1 VFVVS
6 QIPGLSGAVA
16 LVAGVGP
23 GLGTATALA
32 LGRAG
37 AQVVV
42 AARNPEST
50 GPAAAALE
58 AENLSVAAVT
68 ADLRVLQARAGL
80 LSDVGRRFG
89 RLDVLVCNASAS
101 GGSAAFAD
109 ADLSEWRETMEVN
122 LWSGLSLAQESLG
135 LLRAGGRARI
145 VFVSAMTT
153 RLVSAAGRGGYAIS
167 KAALNQAVKTLAYEL
182 GPEGMRVNAV
192 VPGWMETPI
201 VAQWRADPALSRHV
215 EHAETQIPLGRIPA
229 TAEVAG
235 SVVFL
240 ASDLSGAVTG
250 ELIDAN
256 GGQFMRG

>member
-6 QIPGLSGAVA
+6 QIPGLSGAVV
-16 LVAGVGP
+16 LVAGAGP

-37 AQVVV
+37 ARVVV
-42 AARNPEST
+42 AARHPEST
-50 GPAAAALE
+50 GPAVASLE
-58 AENLSVAAVT
+58 AENLEVAAVA
-68 ADLRVLQARAGL
+68 ADLRVPQARAAL
-80 LSDVGRRFG
+80 LADAARRFG

-101 GGSAAFAD
+101 GDNAVFAD
-109 ADLSEWRETMEVN
+109 ASLGEWRETMEVN
-122 LWSGLSLAQESLG
+122 LWSGLALAQESLA
-135 LLRAGGRARI
+135 LLRVGGRARI

-153 RLVSAAGRGGYAIS
+153 RLVSVAGRGGYAIS
-167 KAALNQAVKTLAYEL
+167 KAALNQAVKTMAYEL
-182 GPEGMRVNAV
+182 GPEGIRVNAV
-192 VPGWMETPI
+192 VPGWMETPA
-201 VAQWRADPALSRHV
+201 VARWRADPALSRHV
-215 EHAETQIPLGRIPA
+215 EHAEAQIPLGRIPS